1 MSVPPLIVDS
11 NERGPLCEA
20 VHRMASKE
28 GVLVKPQFL
37 NGMGDYKVGAGHVS
51 ARVLA
56 ISSNQVTAVIFGD
69 NSITSTPTATEC
81 SWLYMVT

>member
-37 NGMGDYKVGAGHVS
+37 NGMGDYKVGAGHVEG
-51 ARVLA
+51 LA
-56 ISSNQVTAVIFGD
+56 IFSNQVTAVIFGD